1 MNILDT
7 LNLSLPIYET
17 KLPISKKSVS
27 FTPFK
32 VKDIKN
38 LSIVLE
44 EKNKKLAF
52 LAMVNILKN
61 NCSQF
66 ESLINE
72 ICLADAEYLFLKIR
86 SKSVDE
92 NLNLLVNDKKVQLN
106 IDDILHR
113 NSFKNESVKITESIT
128 LELRTPSI
136 KDLLEIEEFSLQNMI
151 KCSIKKIILKNEIYH
166 TNRFVPEELKNVI
179 DNLPLNSL
187 NKIQTFLKN
196 QPELYAEIS
205 LNDEKKEVS
214 GMLDFFIF
222 R

>member
-7 LNLSLPIYET
+7 LNLSLPTYQT
-17 KLPISKKSVS
+17 TLPFSKKTVS
-27 FTPFK
+27 YTPFK

-44 EKNKKLAF
+44 EKDKKLAF

-61 NCSQF
+61 NCGEF
-66 ESLINE
+66 NSLIDD

-92 NLNLLVNDKKVQLN
+92 KLNLLVNDKRVQLN
-106 IDDILHR
+106 IDDIKYR
-113 NSFKNESVKITESIT
+113 NQLKIESIKISDSIVLELKTPSVKNL
-128 LELRTPSI
+128 LELKTFTM
-136 KDLLEIEEFSLQNMI
+136 EELIRS
-151 KCSIKKIILKNEIYH
+151 SIKKVILKNEIYY
-166 TNRFVPEELKNVI
+166 TDRFLPDELKHVV
-179 DNLPLNSL
+179 DNLPINCL
-187 NKIQTFLKN
+187 NKIQNFLKI
-196 QPELYAEIS
+196 QPELYATIQI
-205 LNDEKKEVS
+205 DEETKEVS